1 MNLEEQIT
9 NDLSKQLSDSIDFEI
24 LTDILIACG
33 WHKVVLTPMTHERG
47 EEIDQW
53 VALQVKAKYKTM
65 GLVWVFE
72 NQGEAVNFTL
82 RWAN

>member
-1 MNLEEQIT
+1 
-9 NDLSKQLSDSIDFEI
+9 
-24 LTDILIACG
+24 
-33 WHKVVLTPMTHERG
+33 MTHERG

-53 VALQVKAKYKTM
+53 VALQVKAKYKSM

>member
-1 MNLEEQIT
+1 MNLEEEIS
-9 NDLSKQLSDSIDFEI
+9 NKLANEIAREIDFEI
-24 LTDILIACG
+24 LTDILITCG
-33 WHKVVLTPMTHERG
+33 WHKVVLRPMTYEHG

-53 VALQVKAKYKTM
+53 VASQVKAKYKTM
-65 GLVWVFE
+65 GLVWIFE

>member
-1 MNLEEQIT
+1 MNLEEKIV
-9 NDLSKQLSDSIDFEI
+9 NDLGKHLSDSIDFEI
-24 LTDILIACG
+24 LTDVLIACG
-33 WHKVVLTPMTHERG
+33 WHKVVLRPMTHEHG

-53 VALQVKAKYKTM
+53 VASQVKAKYKTM
-65 GLVWVFE
+65 GLVWIFE

>member
-53 VALQVKAKYKTM
+53 VALQVKAKYKSM